1 MNRLMILALS
11 LVTFSACSQT
21 EKQFDSPAGY
31 DFNHPVVYKMPE
43 ELMEISGIA
52 FAPDNNTTMYAIQD
66 EEGKI
71 FYWKNGKPEI
81 LSQAKFAKHGD
92 FEDVAITK
100 IYTIVLR
107 SDGTLFQFPLTDI
120 ATGTVSAVKE
130 WPGLIPAGEY
140 ESLYADNERNE
151 LYILCKTCVADKGSG
166 TLSGYVLNIS
176 ENGTIGLKS
185 NFTINTGNTGDS
197 GQQKKKQKARL
208 HPSAMAFNKKTQEWY
223 LLSSINK
230 KLIIAD
236 RNWSIKQAIS
246 LNSSLF
252 PQPEGITF
260 DSDNNLYISNEA
272 GNSSAG
278 TVLKFVLKNNGR

>member
-1 MNRLMILALS
+1 MNRLMILVLS
-11 LVTFSACSQT
+11 LITFSACSQT

-31 DFNHPVVYKMPE
+31 DFNHPVVYNMPE
-43 ELMEISGIA
+43 DLMEISGIA
-52 FAPDNNTTMYAIQD
+52 FAPANNTTMYAIQD

-71 FYWKNGKPEI
+71 FYWKNGKPET
-81 LSQAKFAKHGD
+81 LAHAKFAKHGD

-100 IYTIVLR
+100 IYAIVLR
-107 SDGTLFQFPLTDI
+107 SDGTLFQFPLTAI
-120 ATGTVSAVKE
+120 ATGTISAVKE

-140 ESLYADNERNE
+140 ESLYADNEHNE
-151 LYILCKTCVADKGSG
+151 LYVLCKTCVADKSSG
-166 TLSGYVLNIS
+166 TLSGYVLSIS
-176 ENGTIGLKS
+176 EDGIIRLKS
-185 NFTINTGNTGDS
+185 NFTINTGNL

-208 HPSAMAFNKKTQEWY
+208 HPSAMTFNKKTQEWY

-236 RNWSIKQAIS
+236 RTWKVKQAIS
-246 LNSSLF
+246 INPSLF

>member
-1 MNRLMILALS
+1 MNRLMIFVLS
-11 LVTFSACSQT
+11 LMAFSACSQT
-21 EKQFDSPAGY
+21 EEKFESPAGY
-31 DFNHPVVYKMPE
+31 DFNHPIVYKMPE

-52 FAPDNNTTMYAIQD
+52 FAPATKDTMYAIQD

-71 FYWKNGKPEI
+71 FYWKNGKPDV
-81 LSQAKFAKHGD
+81 LSHTKFGKHGD
-92 FEDVAITK
+92 YEDVAITN
-100 IYTIVLR
+100 IYAFVLI
-107 SDGTLFQFPLTDI
+107 SDGTLIQFPRKDI
-120 ATGTVSAVKE
+120 ATGTISTVKE

-151 LYILCKTCVADKGSG
+151 LYILCKTCIADKSSG
-166 TLSGYVLNIS
+166 VLSGYVLNIADD
-176 ENGTIGLKS
+176 GTIRLKS
-185 NFTINTGNTGDS
+185 NFTINTGDL
-197 GQQKKKQKARL
+197 GQSKKKRKARL
-208 HPSAMAFNKKTQEWY
+208 HPSAMAFNKKNQEWY

-230 KLIIAD
+230 MLIIAD
-236 RNWSIKQAIS
+236 RTWNVKQVIS

-252 PQPEGITF
+252 PQPEGISF

>member
-1 MNRLMILALS
+1 MNRLMILILS
-11 LVTFSACSQT
+11 LITFSACSQT
-21 EKQFDSPAGY
+21 EKKFESPAGY
-31 DFNHPVVYKMPE
+31 DFNSPVLYKMPD

-52 FAPDNNTTMYAIQD
+52 FSPANNDTMYAIQD

-71 FYWKNGKPEI
+71 FYWKNGKPEK
-81 LSQAKFAKHGD
+81 LFQVKFGKHGD
-92 FEDVAITK
+92 FEDIAITN
-100 IYTIVLR
+100 IYAFVLR

-120 ATGTVSAVKE
+120 ASGAIGTVKE
-130 WPGLIPAGEY
+130 WPEMVPAGEY
-140 ESLYADNERNE
+140 ESLYADNERKE
-151 LYILCKTCVADKGSG
+151 LYILCKTCQADKNKG
-166 TLSGYVLNIS
+166 TLSGYILSIS
-176 ENGTIGLKS
+176 EDGTVAFKN
-185 NFTINTGNTGDS
+185 NFTINTGDT

-208 HPSAMAFNKKTQEWY
+208 HPSAMAFNKKSQEWY

-236 RNWSIKQAIS
+236 RSWKIKQAIL

-272 GNSSAG
+272 GNSDAG
-278 TVLKFVLKNNGR
+278 TVLKFMMN

>member
-1 MNRLMILALS
+1 MILILS
-11 LVTFSACSQT
+11 LITFSACSQT
-21 EKQFDSPAGY
+21 KEKFESPAGY
-31 DFNHPVVYKMPE
+31 DFNNPVVYKMPE

-52 FAPDNNTTMYAIQD
+52 FSPANNDTMYAIQD

-81 LSQAKFAKHGD
+81 LSHAKFGKHGD
-92 FEDVAITK
+92 FEDVAITN
-100 IYTIVLR
+100 IYAFVLR
-107 SDGTLFQFPLTDI
+107 SDGTLFQFSLTDI
-120 ATGTVSAVKE
+120 ATGTISNVKE
-130 WPGLIPAGEY
+130 WSGLVPAGEY
-140 ESLYADNERNE
+140 ESLYADNEHKE
-151 LYILCKTCVADKGSG
+151 LYILCKTCTADKNSG
-166 TLSGYVLNIS
+166 TLSGYILSIS
-176 ENGTIGLKS
+176 EDGTVGLK
-185 NFTINTGNTGDS
+185 NHFTINTGDL
-197 GQQKKKQKARL
+197 GQQKKKQKARV
-208 HPSAMAFNKKTQEWY
+208 HPSAMTFNKKTQEWY

-236 RNWSIKQAIS
+236 RSWKVKQAIS

-278 TVLKFVLKNNGR
+278 TILKFVQGNNGR